1 MRHYE
6 IVFLVH
12 PDQSDQTQSILDKFS
27 SIVEGS
33 GGKVH
38 RLENIGSKKLSYP
51 IQDQFKASYGLLNIE
66 CNKEAL
72 EEIKN
77 FFNFNDSI
85 IRELVLSVNKAYK
98 EVSALS
104 SQTDQEEE
112 DPFSDSTDLKKST
125 KASPASVKAKDNVL
139 QEDKQIEKKKEE
151 DAKTDKEA
159 LKEEDAK
166 TDKEALK
173 EEEITEQEEES
184 TEKVNEE
191 KSETDKKTKE
201 S

>member
-112 DPFSDSTDLKKST
+112 DPFSDSTDLKAVFAEKYPGHAEEVKSFRR
-125 KASPASVKAKDNVL
+125 AHGAKKVG
-139 QEDKQIEKKKEE
+139 
-151 DAKTDKEA
+151 
-159 LKEEDAK
+159 
-166 TDKEALK
+166 
-173 EEEITEQEEES
+173 EITVDMVREDLFLH
-184 TEKVNEE
+184 T
-191 KSETDKKTKE
+191 
-201 S
+201 

>member
-27 SIVEGS
+27 SIVESS
-33 GGKVH
+33 GGTVH

-51 IQDQFKASYGLLNIE
+51 IHDQFKASYCLLNIE

-85 IRELVLSVNKAYK
+85 IRELILSTNKAYK
-98 EVSALS
+98 KVSALS
-104 SQTDQEEE
+104 SQTDQEE
-112 DPFSDSTDLKKST
+112 DLFTDSADVKKNT
-125 KASPASVKAKDNVL
+125 KSSPSPVKTKDNVL
-139 QEDKQIEKKKEE
+139 QKDKEIEKEKEE
-151 DAKTDKEA
+151 DTKTDKKDV
-159 LKEEDAK
+159 KEVEDNAEK
-166 TDKEALK
+166 DKESA
-173 EEEITEQEEES
+173 
-184 TEKVNEE
+184 EKVNEE
-191 KSETDKKTKE
+191 KSETDKKGEE

>member
-85 IRELVLSVNKAYK
+85 IRELVLSTNKAYK

-125 KASPASVKAKDNVL
+125 KASPTSVKAKDNVL

-151 DAKTDKEA
+151 DPKTDKEA
-159 LKEEDAK
+159 I
-166 TDKEALK
+166 K
-173 EEEITEQEEES
+173 EEEITEQDEES